1 MLVVKETGYYDMF
14 NVVDLTETEVALL
27 ATHVVQALV
36 VGSKTPGYQSNE
48 LQRGWQWT

>member
-1 MLVVKETGYYDMF
+1 MQRVLVVKETGYYDMF

-36 VGSKTPGYQSNE
+36 VGSKTPRISK
-48 LQRGWQWT
+48 